1 MTPVSRQASQAA
13 RAARQ
18 EQWVVTLARTP
29 LSILLFGQVS
39 LVGLL
44 ANALAIPWV
53 TLVVTPLA
61 MAGVFVHALWG
72 VASYAVQAF
81 SAYLEWLAAWP
92 AATLGAPAPALWAVF
107 AGVAGGLLLAMRLP
121 LPMRMIGVPF
131 LMPALLW

>member
-29 LSILLFGQVS
+29 LAILRFGQGS

-81 SAYLEWLAAWP
+81 SAYLEWLASWP
-92 AATLGAPAPALWAVF
+92 AAKLGATATAQWEVI
-107 AGVAGGLLLAMRLP
+107 AGEGGRL
-121 LPMRMIGVPF
+121 VE
-131 LMPALLW
+131 A